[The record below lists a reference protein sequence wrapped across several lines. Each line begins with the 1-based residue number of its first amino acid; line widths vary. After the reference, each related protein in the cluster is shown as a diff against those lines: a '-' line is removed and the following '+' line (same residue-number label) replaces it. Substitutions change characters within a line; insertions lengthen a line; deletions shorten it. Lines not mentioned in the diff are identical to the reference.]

1 MKRAI
6 KRRAG
11 IRAAA
16 IFSAAAV
23 LLTGVTYASMQSQND
38 TLQGNTIMSATA
50 SLQILGANG
59 IYADTAPGFT
69 FSNLEP
75 GGAAGPVP
83 GHTVSLKNTGSTILA
98 LKASIN
104 GTTYSN
110 PQHINIGKVQFTF
123 TPSTG
128 GTGLSATMAALCT
141 GYNTA
146 VPLPL
151 SISLAPGQTMDI
163 SLQAQLAADAVT
175 TTTTGVSLSG
185 IDVIFSGNAT
195 VN

>member
-75 GGAAGPVP
+75 GGAPGPTP
-83 GHTVSLKNTGSTILA
+83 GHTVSLKNTGSTTLA

-110 PQHINIGKVQFTF
+110 PQHISISKVQFNF

-128 GTGLSATMAALCT
+128 STGLSASMAALCT

-151 SISLAPGQTMDI
+151 NINLAPGQVVDLI
-163 SLQAQLAADAVT
+163 IQAQLAADAVT

-185 IDVIFSGNAT
+185 IDVIFSGNAIT
-195 VN
+195 N